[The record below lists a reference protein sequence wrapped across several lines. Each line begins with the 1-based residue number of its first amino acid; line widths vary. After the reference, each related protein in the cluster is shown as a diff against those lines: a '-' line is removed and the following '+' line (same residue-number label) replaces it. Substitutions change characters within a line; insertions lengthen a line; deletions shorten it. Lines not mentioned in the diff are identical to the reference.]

1 MDIAAAVEFDEQAA
15 QQNIQAVRPGME
27 VFKVSAKSGEGM
39 TAYLE
44 FLEQFLEQRKASSRA
59 VTIV

>member
-15 QQNIQAVRPGME
+15 RQNIQAVRPGME

-39 TAYLE
+39 NAYLE
-44 FLEQFLEQRKASSRA
+44 FLEQRKVSSRA
-59 VTIV
+59 VTAV